1 MHQGAATVPPEYLT
15 RQHPSTRV
23 GGNGPIR
30 RWIALAFVV
39 MGVAT
44 MGVATMG
51 VAACSMT
58 SAPPPVAGNT
68 LSAEDQQRASAAQIQ
83 ALETSPSG
91 AAVSW
96 SNPETGR
103 YGNIVPGPA
112 YVTNGFTCRQYTDT
126 RYIDGNTLTERSTGC
141 RNPDGTWTMAK

>member
-1 MHQGAATVPPEYLT
+1 MHQGTATVLPEYLT
-15 RQHPSTRV
+15 RQYPYEYVAGASPTK
-23 GGNGPIR
+23 
-30 RWIALAFVV
+30 RWIALAFV
-39 MGVAT
+39 AI
-44 MGVATMG
+44 G

-58 SAPPPVAGNT
+58 SAPPPATSNT
-68 LSAEDQQRASAAQIQ
+68 LSVEDQQRASAAQIQ

-96 SNPETGR
+96 SNPQTGR

-112 YVTNGFTCRQYTDT
+112 YVTNGVTCRQFTDT
-126 RYIDGNTLTERSTGC
+126 RYVGGNTLTERGTGC

>member
-15 RQHPSTRV
+15 RQYPSARAT
-23 GGNGPIR
+23 GEGPTR
-30 RWIALAFVV
+30 RWIAVAFVA
-39 MGVAT
+39 MGIAG
-44 MGVATMG
+44 MA
-51 VAACSMT
+51 VAACSIN
-58 SAPPPVAGNT
+58 SAPPPVASNA
-68 LSAEDQQRASAAQIQ
+68 LSVEDQQHAAAAQIQ

-91 AAVSW
+91 AAISW

-112 YVTNGFTCRQYTDT
+112 YVTNGVTCRQFTDT
-126 RYIDGNTLTERSTGC
+126 RYIDGNTLTERGTGC